1 MSRAFTR
8 LGRGSL
14 LFLVAVMVVACGRDA
29 DESQVANRPEMA
41 TDVAVTAQKD
51 FAGRGVAGAAAP
63 MAPMASEAAQP
74 LPSQG
79 PVVPGQMLIRTGYV
93 SVRVDSLELAM
104 AALRQ
109 LATALGGSVGNV
121 SMSSGEFQV
130 RSATLEL
137 RVPTAKF
144 DEAMGGMAPLGRVEQ
159 SSTSVQ
165 DVGEEFVDLNARMA
179 NSKRLESRLIDLLAT
194 RTGRL
199 EDVLAVE
206 RELARVRQE
215 IERSEG
221 RLRYLGARVAMST
234 LSVTVSER
242 EPVVGENPG
251 RNVIVEAFTDAWRNF
266 VGFIAWTIESLGVLI
281 PVALL
286 AWGVLRLVRRRRS
299 PSA

>member
-1 MSRAFTR
+1 
-8 LGRGSL
+8 
-14 LFLVAVMVVACGRDA
+14 MVVACGRDA

-51 FAGRGVAGAAAP
+51 FAGRGVAGAAAH